1 MNIEIERKFTVNKIP
16 NKITN
21 SFVIEQFYMLIDKDF
36 VQRLRIFNDKKA
48 IISLKQNCSGLKRY
62 EFEYEIPLVD
72 ARKIIS
78 IGNFLSIK
86 KIRHELIID
95 NIKWEVDQFL
105 EKNKGLVIAEVE
117 LQNEDQKLN
126 LPKWIE
132 KDVTNQNKYYNYNLA
147 TNPYISW

>member
-1 MNIEIERKFTVNKIP
+1 
-16 NKITN
+16 
-21 SFVIEQFYMLIDKDF
+21 MLIDKDF
-36 VQRLRIFNDKKA
+36 VQRLRIFDDKKA

-72 ARKIIS
+72 AQKIIS

-117 LQNEDQKLN
+117 LQKEDQKLN

-147 TNPYISW
+147 INPYISW

>member
-1 MNIEIERKFTVNKIP
+1 MNIEIERKFTDNKIP
-16 NKITN
+16 EKITN

-36 VQRLRIFNDKKA
+36 VQRLRIFDDKKA

-72 ARKIIS
+72 AQKIIS

-86 KIRHELIID
+86 KIRHELIFD
-95 NIKWEVDQFL
+95 NIKWEIDQFL

-117 LQNEDQKLN
+117 LQKEDQKLN

-147 TNPYISW
+147 INPYISW

>member
-1 MNIEIERKFTVNKIP
+1 MNIEIERKFTVNEIP
-16 NKITN
+16 KNITN

-36 VQRLRIFNDKKA
+36 VQRLRIFDNKKA

-72 ARKIIS
+72 AQKIIS
-78 IGNFLSIK
+78 IGNFLNIK

-105 EKNKGLVIAEVE
+105 EKNEGLVIAEVE

-147 TNPYISW
+147 INPYISW

>member
-16 NKITN
+16 EKITN

-36 VQRLRIFNDKKA
+36 VQRLRIFDDKKA

-72 ARKIIS
+72 AQKIIS

-147 TNPYISW
+147 INPYISW

>member
-16 NKITN
+16 KKITN

-36 VQRLRIFNDKKA
+36 VQRLRIFDDKKA
-48 IISLKQNCSGLKRY
+48 IISIKQNCSGLKRY

-72 ARKIIS
+72 AQKIIS
-78 IGNFLSIK
+78 FGNFLSIK

-147 TNPYISW
+147 INPYISW

>member
-1 MNIEIERKFTVNKIP
+1 LNIEIERKFTVNKIP
-16 NKITN
+16 KKITN
-21 SFVIEQFYMLIDKDF
+21 SFVIKQFYMLIDKDF
-36 VQRLRIFNDKKA
+36 VQRLRIFDDKKA
-48 IISLKQNCSGLKRY
+48 IISIKQNCSGLKRY

-72 ARKIIS
+72 AQKIIS

-105 EKNKGLVIAEVE
+105 EKNEGLVIAEVE

-147 TNPYISW
+147 INPYISW

>member
-36 VQRLRIFNDKKA
+36 VQRLRIFDDKKA
-48 IISLKQNCSGLKRY
+48 IISLKQNCPGLKRY

>member
-1 MNIEIERKFTVNKIP
+1 MNIEIERKFTVNEIP
-16 NKITN
+16 KKITN

-147 TNPYISW
+147 INPYISW

>member
-1 MNIEIERKFTVNKIP
+1 MNIEIERKFTVNEIP
-16 NKITN
+16 KKITN

-95 NIKWEVDQFL
+95 HIKWEVDQFL

-147 TNPYISW
+147 INPYISW

>member
-16 NKITN
+16 KKITN
-21 SFVIEQFYMLIDKDF
+21 SFVIKQFYMLIDKDF
-36 VQRLRIFNDKKA
+36 VQRLRIFDDKKA
-48 IISLKQNCSGLKRY
+48 IISIKQNCSGLKRY

-72 ARKIIS
+72 AQKIIS

-86 KIRHELIID
+86 KIRHEIIID

-105 EKNKGLVIAEVE
+105 EKNEGLVIAEVE

-147 TNPYISW
+147 INPYISW

>member
-1 MNIEIERKFTVNKIP
+1 LNIEIERKFTVNKIP

-147 TNPYISW
+147 INPYISW

>member
-1 MNIEIERKFTVNKIP
+1 MNIEIERKFTVNEIP
-16 NKITN
+16 KNITN
-21 SFVIEQFYMLIDKDF
+21 SFVIEQFYMLIDKYF
-36 VQRLRIFNDKKA
+36 VQRLRIFDNKKA

-72 ARKIIS
+72 AQKIIS

-105 EKNKGLVIAEVE
+105 EKNEGLVIAEVE

-147 TNPYISW
+147 INPYISW

>member
-16 NKITN
+16 KKITN

-36 VQRLRIFNDKKA
+36 VQRLRIFDDKKA

-72 ARKIIS
+72 AQKIIS

-147 TNPYISW
+147 INPYISW

>member
-16 NKITN
+16 KKITK

-36 VQRLRIFNDKKA
+36 VQRLRIFDDKKA

-72 ARKIIS
+72 AQKIIS

-117 LQNEDQKLN
+117 LQKEDQKLN

-147 TNPYISW
+147 INPYISW

>member
-16 NKITN
+16 KKITN
-21 SFVIEQFYMLIDKDF
+21 SFVIKQFYMLIDKDF
-36 VQRLRIFNDKKA
+36 VQRLRIFDDKKA

-72 ARKIIS
+72 AQKIIS

-147 TNPYISW
+147 INPYISW

>member
-16 NKITN
+16 KKITN
-21 SFVIEQFYMLIDKDF
+21 SFVIKQFYMLIDKDF
-36 VQRLRIFNDKKA
+36 VQRLRIFDDKKA
-48 IISLKQNCSGLKRY
+48 IISIKQNCSGLKRY

-72 ARKIIS
+72 AQKIIS

-147 TNPYISW
+147 INPYISW

>member
-147 TNPYISW
+147 INPYISW

>member
-16 NKITN
+16 KKITK

-36 VQRLRIFNDKKA
+36 VQRLRIFDDKKA
-48 IISLKQNCSGLKRY
+48 IISLKQSCSGLKRY

-72 ARKIIS
+72 AQKIIS

-95 NIKWEVDQFL
+95 NIKWEIDQFL

-117 LQNEDQKLN
+117 LQKEDQKLN

-147 TNPYISW
+147 INPYISW

>member
-36 VQRLRIFNDKKA
+36 VQRLRIFDDKKA

-95 NIKWEVDQFL
+95 HIKWEVDQFL

-147 TNPYISW
+147 INPYISW